1 MTSLRCKRGY
11 TLVDMAVVLL
21 LIGAAMGTTGPLS
34 RRMIAL
40 YQLNAATQTLTA
52 DLEQAKIRA
61 IQSNALEAVAR
72 ETGRDYR
79 AAGYPRRLP
88 GMVRF
93 GEESAD
99 TVVFNGLGAMSDG
112 TSHRFV
118 LVNLFGETREIVIYA
133 AGGHEVRKL

>member
-11 TLVDMAVVLL
+11 TLVEMTVVLL

-34 RRMIAL
+34 RRMVAL
-40 YQLNAATQTLTA
+40 YQLNAAAQTLAA
-52 DLEQAKIRA
+52 DLSQAKIRA
-61 IQSNALEAVAR
+61 IQSNALATLER
-72 ETGRDYR
+72 ESNRDYR

-93 GEESAD
+93 DAESAD

-112 TSHRFV
+112 ASHRFV
-118 LVNLFGETREIVIYA
+118 LVNLFGESREIVIYA